1 MKRFLFTIAIFLCIH
16 DLFGQAIT
24 LPTGNL
30 DAWYPFCSGAD
41 LVDRTFAGYDLTG
54 ANLTPATDRFGRP
67 NRAYSFN
74 GVNSEMHY
82 STFFPIPVFG
92 VSEFTYSC
100 HIYPTAIQDAII
112 LYNGNPTVNGL
123 GIVMN
128 DGTFGGGPGNSVS
141 ILLNGTDQQLAT
153 PITINQWHHLLLRRV
168 GNGYVFF
175 VDGVN
180 VGSYIPATAP
190 GFASPTT
197 VFQLGYDFTSN
208 ARAFTGR
215 IDDVA
220 IYSRQVNNPEV
231 LRLRDF
237 NPNILFTLGVD
248 TAVCENVVNI
258 GGGGTGAG
266 LDTTQYPNKQFF
278 AGGYKYT
285 WSTGDTTKSRITIN
299 FPNGIVTPDSTRSLT
314 IEKLYSCPTNR
325 AVTIRHIIPKVDL
338 GNDTIF
344 CSGDSLQ
351 LNSVPN
357 AVSEYLWSTG
367 DTTSTIKVGVTGI
380 YSVVV
385 DSLSGR
391 CIAFDTVSVL
401 VVPPTSVRLR
411 SDTLL
416 CQGGSVLLSS
426 LDTPYTAPVYVW
438 SDGITSTPTLNVTAS
453 GTYWLEVTDNS
464 CKDADTVNITIVYD
478 TVTVLSND
486 TAICKGASVTAI
498 SSFDPAITY
507 QWTPTTGMPV
517 STIPTP
523 LITPDTSAWY
533 VVNATIL
540 SCVARDSF
548 YIDVQ
553 PTPIV
558 NMGGYR
564 NICEFDTIK
573 ITPIVS
579 PGWYTNYIYDWTP
592 GTFLDDSTAPSVIF
606 TAGDTTKLVLIVTTP
621 AGCTSADSIII
632 FKYNGNFAFMGTD
645 TTVCPGDSVTLF
657 PLSTEPGTTF
667 YSWYPATYI
676 NDAFSATPTIKP
688 ITNINYD
695 IIATSMFGCKDTL
708 SYSIKVNPAAVITI
722 TDSVVLF
729 PGETYQISPVSNCNY
744 YSWAPPVG
752 LSDTSVSNPVANPP
766 VSTKY
771 IVTARTEDG
780 CKAIDSIS
788 IRVNENSII
797 SVPNAFAPSSS
808 VNGKLKVILNG
819 IARLRYFR
827 IYNRWGNL
835 VYESDDITDGW
846 DGNIG
851 GVSQPLGV
859 YVYEAEAVTDKG
871 KILRKQGNVTLL
883 R

>member
-1 MKRFLFTIAIFLCIH
+1 MKRFLFTIAIFLCINN
-16 DLFGQAIT
+16 LYGQAVN
-24 LPTGNL
+24 LPSGNL
-30 DAWYPFCSGAD
+30 DAWYPFCGPGD
-41 LVDRTFAGYDLTG
+41 LLDRTLGGFDLIG
-54 ANLTPATDRFGRP
+54 SNVTPATDRFGRP

-82 STFFPIPVFG
+82 STTFALPIFG
-92 VSEFTYSC
+92 VAEFTYSC
-100 HIYPTAIQDAII
+100 HIFPTVIQDAII
-112 LYNGNPTVNGL
+112 IYNGNPTVDGF

-128 DGTFGGGPGNSVS
+128 DGTFGGGPGNIVS
-141 ILLNGTDQQLAT
+141 LLFNGTDQQLPT
-153 PITINQWHHLLLRRV
+153 PITLNQWHHLLFRRV

-180 VGSYIPATAP
+180 VGSYIPATPP
-190 GFASPTT
+190 GFATPTT
-197 VFQLGYDFTSN
+197 VFQLGYDFTAN

-220 IYSRQVNNPEV
+220 IYSRQVNNAEV

-237 NPNILFTLGVD
+237 NPNIEYSLGVD
-248 TAVCENVVNI
+248 TAVCENVFNL
-258 GGGGTGAG
+258 GGGGPGAG

-278 AGGYKYT
+278 TNGYKYT
-285 WSTGDTTKSRITIN
+285 WSNGDTTKSKISIN
-299 FPNGIVTPDSTRSLT
+299 FPIGVVTPDSTRSLV
-314 IEKLYSCPTNR
+314 IERLYSCPANR
-325 AVTIRHIIPKVDL
+325 AVTIKHIIPKVDL

-344 CSGDSLQ
+344 CSGNTLI

-357 AVSEYLWSTG
+357 AVSQYTWNTG
-367 DTTSTIKVGVTGI
+367 ATTPTIPVDTTGV
-380 YSVVV
+380 YYVEV
-385 DSLSGR
+385 DSLGGR
-391 CIAFDTVSVL
+391 CIAFDTVSVQ
-401 VVPPTSVRLR
+401 VEPPTTVRLR

-416 CQGGSVLLSS
+416 CQGGSVTLSS
-426 LDTPYTAPVYVW
+426 LDTPYTAPVYRW
-438 SDGITSTPTLNVTAS
+438 SDGITTTPTFNVTAS
-453 GTYWLEVTDNS
+453 GTYWLEVLDNS
-464 CKDADTVNITIVYD
+464 CIDADTVNITIVYD

-486 TAICKGASVTAI
+486 TAICKGASVTAV
-498 SSFDPAITY
+498 SSYDPSITY
-507 QWTPTTGMPV
+507 QWTPTTGMPI

-553 PTPIV
+553 PNPTV
-558 NMGGYR
+558 NMRGNR
-564 NICEFDTIK
+564 NVCKYDTIK
-573 ITPIVS
+573 ITPVVS

-592 GTFLDDSTAPSVIF
+592 GTFLDDSTAPTVIF
-606 TAGDTTKLVLIVTTP
+606 TAGDTTKLVLTVSTP
-621 AGCTSADSIII
+621 AGCTSSDSIII
-632 FKYNGNFAFMGTD
+632 FKYNGNFASMSTD
-645 TTVCPGDSVTLF
+645 TTVCPGDSVQLF
-657 PLSTEPGTTF
+657 PLSTEPGTTY
-667 YSWYPATYI
+667 YSWNPPTYI
-676 NDAFSATPTIKP
+676 DDANSATPIIKP

-708 SYSIKVNPAAVITI
+708 SYSITVNPAAVITI

-729 PGETYQISPVSNCNY
+729 PGETYQISPISNCTY
-744 YSWAPPVG
+744 YSWAPPIG
-752 LSDTSVSNPVANPP
+752 LSDTSVSNPIANPP

-788 IRVNENSII
+788 IRVSEYSII

-819 IARLRYFR
+819 IARLRFFR

-835 VYESDDITDGW
+835 VYEGEDIADGW
-846 DGNIG
+846 DGTLG
-851 GVSQPLGV
+851 GVSQPQGV